1 MIDQPKVDMEQ
12 EERVCSTEYL
22 SNQKEMDILRP
33 SKYVTFTS
41 LEQQLLYIVNGRII
55 QNTFLQVNLSIS
67 ITIKGTVSDLAIPL
81 LGI

>member
-1 MIDQPKVDMEQ
+1 MEQ

-55 QNTFLQVNLSIS
+55 QNNFLQVNLSIS

>member
-1 MIDQPKVDMEQ
+1 MDMEQ

-55 QNTFLQVNLSIS
+55 QNTFWQVNLSIS